1 MLVFI
6 KKLHNIT
13 KAYQQRSLFLIP
25 RSINYMPKQNQSSRQ
40 FQTQTLTKIKMQRLE
55 SIFIVF
61 IFKKSVH
68 KLHFISSML
77 LKNIVLPTNRV
88 SFFRVF
94 ARWTNNLIG
103 ITW

>member
-1 MLVFI
+1 MLIFI

-40 FQTQTLTKIKMQRLE
+40 FQTKTLTKIKMQRLE

-61 IFKKSVH
+61 IFKKSAH

-77 LKNIVLPTNRV
+77 LKNIIVLSTNRV
-88 SFFRVF
+88 SFSVF
-94 ARWTNNLIG
+94 SLVEQI
-103 ITW
+103 I